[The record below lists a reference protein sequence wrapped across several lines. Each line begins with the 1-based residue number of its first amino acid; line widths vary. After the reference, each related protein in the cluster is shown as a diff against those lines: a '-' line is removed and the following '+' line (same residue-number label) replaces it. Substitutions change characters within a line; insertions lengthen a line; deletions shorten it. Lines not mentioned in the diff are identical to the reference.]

1 MWGYNVS
8 CQDGSPH
15 NKSRRW
21 KRKATDPAAMA
32 YVPKHNSE
40 TLLQLDKEQ
49 YELSVH
55 IDTKGTFLCYE

>member
-1 MWGYNVS
+1 MDHYIIKAG
-8 CQDGSPH
+8 GG
-15 NKSRRW
+15 
-21 KRKATDPAAMA
+21 KRKGTDPAAMA

-40 TLLQLDKEQ
+40 TLLQLDKGQ